1 MHESGGQIAVSGI
14 DSGLP
19 DTLTSVRARP
29 LFVMRL
35 AVRPIQ
41 TIGATAGDPQRRVG
55 VVSGGSFV
63 GDRLSGTVLDGGN
76 DWQTLSGD
84 GAVALDVRLLLRAGD
99 GALIAITYRGL
110 RHGPAGIVARIER
123 GEVVDPATHYFRIV
137 PFFETA
143 SARYSWLN
151 RIIGIGIGWRHEAG
165 PLYSVFE
172 VL

>member
-1 MHESGGQIAVSGI
+1 MAGKTSAE
-14 DSGLP
+14 LP
-19 DTLTSVRARP
+19 GALTILRTQP

-35 AVRPIQ
+35 DVRPIQ
-41 TIGATAGDPQRRVG
+41 TVGATAGDPQRRVG
-55 VVSGGSFV
+55 VVFGGSFA

-76 DWQTLSGD
+76 DWQTLYAD
-84 GAVALDVRLLLRAGD
+84 GAVILNVRLLLRTSD
-99 GALIAITYRGL
+99 GALIGMTYRGL
-110 RHGPAGIVARIER
+110 RHGPPDIVARIER

-137 PFFETA
+137 PFFETG
-143 SARYSWLN
+143 SPHYSWLN

>member
-1 MHESGGQIAVSGI
+1 MCAPSRPSAGR
-14 DSGLP
+14 
-19 DTLTSVRARP
+19 RAIRSAA
-29 LFVMRL
+29 LASSS
-35 AVRPIQ
+35 AVR
-41 TIGATAGDPQRRVG
+41 
-55 VVSGGSFV
+55 
-63 GDRLSGTVLDGGN
+63 LSESVCWARCSTGGN

-99 GALIAITYRGL
+99 GALIAIMYRGL
-110 RHGPAGIVARIER
+110 RHGPADIVARIER

-151 RIIGIGIGWRHEAG
+151 RIIGIGIGWCHEAG